1 MVALSSEQRC
11 ASQMPDVCT
20 VAGRLVLNNNPS
32 TFSCSWHRMGM
43 PHQWGE
49 NYGRS
54 EMQLNQLEGGENES
68 SRQYFSKRKRKKNIY
83 GNLPCTRQYAHSFC
97 VFYSKF
103 ATYKVSVIGLL
114 WQKKKKHLQD
124 SEMLS
129 NLPKVTWLLGSRF
142 KPRTL
147 DPNRAFFPL
156 QHLFKS
162 RLLSVFARPRN
173 HCESHWALQMPGGAR
188 CPSLQSKS

>member
-1 MVALSSEQRC
+1 MYRLSFLVTVGVLSHFQQTSLSPMGAPSSEQRC

-20 VAGRLVLNNNPS
+20 VAGRSVLNNNPS

-54 EMQLNQLEGGENES
+54 EMQLNRLEGGENES

-114 WQKKKKHLQD
+114 WQKKK
-124 SEMLS
+124 
-129 NLPKVTWLLGSRF
+129 NISRTQ
-142 KPRTL
+142 RCWATCL
-147 DPNRAFFPL
+147 
-156 QHLFKS
+156 KS
-162 RLLSVFARPRN
+162 HGF
-173 HCESHWALQMPGGAR
+173 
-188 CPSLQSKS
+188 